1 MTSIIQVIKLLPKY
15 LHIQIWVQK
24 YIDVLRHDLRYYI
37 GKIIV
42 YILISE
48 HT

>member
-1 MTSIIQVIKLLPKY
+1 MTSIIQVIKSLPKY
-15 LHIQIWVQK
+15 LHIQIWVQR
-24 YIDVLRHDLRYYI
+24 YIDVLHHDLHYYM

-48 HT
+48 PT